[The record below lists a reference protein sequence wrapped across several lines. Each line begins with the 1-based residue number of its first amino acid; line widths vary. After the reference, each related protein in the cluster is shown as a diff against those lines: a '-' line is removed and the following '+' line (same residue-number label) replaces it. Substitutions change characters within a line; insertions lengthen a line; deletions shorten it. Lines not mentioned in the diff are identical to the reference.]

1 MFHRPGVVLKGHI
14 GAATRWSNRWV
25 FWLLF
30 VQVKED
36 LSDNSYSDF
45 LVFIRAVLGW
55 RRLQHQGDREDRDTY
70 LYKHSLSR
78 FSLRFINGTAHAPFH
93 LTSPY
98 IVRILNSLL
107 HLFLSLCRSAAGLI
121 SQFSENLHEAKL
133 VSRASDGQRPDSL
146 YNEHSNQDELLKAVL
161 LAGLYPNLIQV
172 TEESFFFTPS
182 ELKL

>member
-93 LTSPY
+93 LRLRT
-98 IVRILNSLL
+98 
-107 HLFLSLCRSAAGLI
+107 LSA
-121 SQFSENLHEAKL
+121 F
-133 VSRASDGQRPDSL
+133 
-146 YNEHSNQDELLKAVL
+146 
-161 LAGLYPNLIQV
+161 
-172 TEESFFFTPS
+172 
-182 ELKL
+182 